1 MVWRNRT
8 MRIHDTLTRKVVE
21 LVPREPGR
29 ISMYVCGV
37 TPYAAAHI
45 GHARTAVVYDLLK
58 RFLRHAGYDVTHVS
72 NYTDIDDK
80 IIRRAQQQGIAP
92 LDLSARF
99 ISEYREDMAALNV
112 LPPDIAPRV
121 SESIDDIIA
130 LISRIV
136 ANGYAYVSTDG
147 VYFSVRKFSHY
158 GRLSGRSIDEMRS
171 GSRVEVNEAKEDP
184 LDFALWKLAKP
195 GEISWDSPWGRGR
208 PGWHIECSAMSLRH
222 LGAGFDLHGG
232 GEDLIFPH
240 HENEIA
246 QSEAALGGQQF
257 VRYWMHSGMVN
268 MGGEKMSKS
277 LGNVI
282 TVRDLLDQ
290 YPGQVIRLYL
300 LQTSYGKPLKFNVSG
315 LGQAFA
321 SYERMAEFESF
332 LRGLVT
338 APDGAVTAE
347 FEGLCSNFLH
357 EFDTSLGDNLNA
369 SRALA
374 AVYEF
379 MTSVRRVSVEA
390 SLGALQASRALEA
403 FHSAEWVLG
412 LDQTSDYVAH
422 KTTLLEAREKSLRAI
437 AAKVG
442 VSVNE
447 GSSAGDVLDA
457 ITRRRGFAREAGEYD
472 MADEIRECLR
482 GIGIALED
490 GVDGV
495 RYRIHG

>member
-1 MVWRNRT
+1 
-8 MRIHDTLTRKVVE
+8 MRIHDTLKREIVE
-21 LVPREPGR
+21 LVPREPGK

-58 RFLRHAGYDVTHVS
+58 RFLRHSGYTVTHVS

-80 IIRRAQQQGIAP
+80 IIRRAQEEGIAP

-99 ISEYREDMAALNV
+99 IVEYLEDMKALNV
-112 LPPDIAPRV
+112 LPPDIAPKV
-121 SESIDDIIA
+121 SESIDDIIE
-130 LISRIV
+130 LISRII
-136 ANGYAYVSTDG
+136 ANGYAYISSDG
-147 VYFSVRKFSHY
+147 VYFSVRKFSRY

-171 GSRVEVNEAKEDP
+171 GARVEVNEAKNDP

-195 GEISWDSPWGRGR
+195 DEISWESPWGRGR
-208 PGWHIECSAMSLRH
+208 PGWHIECSAMSLKY

-257 VRYWMHSGMVN
+257 VRYWVHSGMVN

-277 LGNVI
+277 LGNVM
-282 TVRDLLDQ
+282 TVRDLLEQ

-300 LQTSYGKPLKFNVSG
+300 LQTSYEKPLKFNVSG
-315 LGQAFA
+315 LGQAFT
-321 SYERMAEFESF
+321 SYERIAEFEHF
-332 LRGLVT
+332 LQGLMASSADTVT
-338 APDGAVTAE
+338 LE
-347 FEGLCSNFLH
+347 FESLCSGFLH
-357 EFDTSLGDNLNA
+357 EFDTSLADNLNT

-374 AVYEF
+374 ALYEF
-379 MTSVRRVSVEA
+379 MTSVRRLSSDA
-390 SLGALQASRALEA
+390 SLGPLQASRALEA
-403 FHSAEWVLG
+403 FHSAQWVLG
-412 LDQTSDYVAH
+412 LDQTSDYMAH
-422 KTTLLEAREKSLRAI
+422 KAALLEAKGDSLRII
-437 AAKVG
+437 ASKIG
-442 VSVNE
+442 VSVDE
-447 GSSAGDVLDA
+447 GLPAGGVLDA
-457 ITRRRGFAREAGEYD
+457 ITRRRRSAREAGEYGT
-472 MADEIRECLR
+472 ADEIRECLR
-482 GIGIALED
+482 SINIALED

>member
-1 MVWRNRT
+1 MK
-8 MRIHDTLTRKVVE
+8 IHDTLTRKVVE
-21 LVPREPGR
+21 LVPREPGK

-37 TPYAAAHI
+37 TPYAAAHV

-58 RFLRHAGYDVTHVS
+58 RFLRHAGYTVTHVS
-72 NYTDIDDK
+72 NYTDVDDK
-80 IIRRAQQQGIAP
+80 IIRTAKEQGIAP
-92 LDLSARF
+92 LDLSAHF
-99 ISEYREDMAALNV
+99 ISEYSEDMKALNV

-121 SESIDDIIA
+121 SESIDDIIG
-130 LISRIV
+130 LIQRIA

-147 VYFSVRKFSHY
+147 VYFSVRKFAPY

-171 GSRVEVNEAKEDP
+171 GARVEVNEAKEDP

-195 GEISWDSPWGRGR
+195 DEISWESPWGRGR
-208 PGWHIECSAMSLRH
+208 PGWHIECSAMSLRY

-277 LGNVI
+277 LGNVM
-282 TVRDLLDQ
+282 TVRNLLDQ

-300 LQTSYGKPLKFNVSG
+300 LQTSYEKPLRFNVSG

-321 SYERMAEFESF
+321 SYERMAEFDAF
-332 LRGLVT
+332 LRESVAGSDGGET
-338 APDGAVTAE
+338 AG
-347 FEGLCSNFLH
+347 FEQLCSDFLR
-357 EFDTSLGDNLNA
+357 EFDASLSDNLNT

-374 AVYEF
+374 TVYEF
-379 MTSVRRVSVEA
+379 MTSVRRMSA
-390 SLGALQASRALEA
+390 DAPIGARQASRALEA
-403 FHSAEWVLG
+403 FSSAQWVLG
-412 LDQTSDYVAH
+412 LDQTTSYVAS
-422 KTTLLEAREKSLRAI
+422 KAALLEAKEQTLSAI
-437 AAKVG
+437 AARIG
-442 VSVNE
+442 VSVDE
-447 GSSAGDVLDA
+447 GVSAQGVLDA
-457 ITRRRGFAREAGEYD
+457 IARRRQSAREAGEYD
-472 MADEIRECLR
+472 RADEIRESLR
-482 GIGIALED
+482 SVGIALED